1 MGRFGINGE
10 KAECMRDESF
20 ALLKRIVDTPGPS
33 GYEQAVQR
41 VYREE
46 ASRYAEE
53 VRTDVMGNVIAVRN
67 PGGSPRIMLAG
78 HADEIGFQVRY
89 ISDDGMLYF
98 GTIGGH
104 DAVVTVGQRV
114 FIHTA
119 DGPILGVLGRKASHL
134 LDQDERHKPPKLH
147 DLWID
152 IGAKDR
158 KDAESVVR
166 IGDCVTYAQE
176 LQRLRGDLCTARSF
190 DNKMGVFVL
199 LEALRE
205 MQGKDLGPAIYAV
218 STVQEE
224 VGLRGARTSAYGID
238 PLIGLATD
246 VGHAMDFPG
255 ADKKREGDFKLGN
268 GPLIARGANINPK
281 VFDLLVQTADEL
293 EMPCQIEAAPSGTG
307 TDANAMQIARAG
319 MATGLISAPLRYMH
333 TPCEVMDLNDIENAA
348 RLMAGFC
355 RRVTPDMDWTPL

>member
-1 MGRFGINGE
+1 
-10 KAECMRDESF
+10 MRDESF
-20 ALLKRIVDTPGPS
+20 ALLKRLVDTPGPS

-41 VYREE
+41 VYREG
-46 ASRYAEE
+46 ASKYADD

-78 HADEIGFQVRY
+78 HADEIGFQIRY

-98 GTIGGH
+98 GNIGGH
-104 DAVVTVGQRV
+104 DAVITVGQRV
-114 FIHTA
+114 YVHT
-119 DGPILGVLGRKASHL
+119 DSGPILGVLGRKATHL
-134 LDQDERHKPPKLH
+134 LEQDERGKPPKMH

-158 KDAESVVR
+158 KDAQSVVNV
-166 IGDCVTYAQE
+166 GDCVTYAQE
-176 LQRLRGDLCTARSF
+176 LQRLRGEICTARSF

-199 LEALRE
+199 LEALRHLE
-205 MQGKDLGPAIYAV
+205 GKAISPAVYAV

-224 VGLRGARTSAYGID
+224 VGLRGARTSAYGIE

-255 ADKKREGDFKLGN
+255 ADKKREGDFKLGG

-281 VFDLLVQTADEL
+281 VFDLLVRTAKEL
-293 EMPCQIEAAPSGTG
+293 EMGYQIEAAPSGTG
-307 TDANAMQIARAG
+307 TDANAMQIVRAG

-333 TPCEVMDLNDIENAA
+333 TPCEVMDLTDIENTA

-355 RRVTPDMDWTPL
+355 ERVTPDMDWTPL